1 MKLYIA
7 YSDEHEGHRPPNGA
21 PHPENPMRLRIAVE
35 ALKASGLWSR
45 AHIVVPTE
53 VSLEHVLR
61 VHDADYVDLIRKV
74 SERGGGYLDPD
85 TYVARGTL
93 KAALTAIGASITGVD
108 LLLEKGSALF
118 LSLVRP
124 PGHHAGRCG
133 RALGAPTLG
142 FCVFNNVA
150 AAARYAIDVKRVW
163 PIVIVDFD
171 VHHGNGTQEI
181 FWYEDKVVHVDIHE
195 HGIYPG
201 TGDLEDVGGGDAEG
215 TKINVPLPPYSSDDD
230 YIYVWREV
238 VESLIHL
245 VKPRLV
251 LVSAGFDAYKD
262 DGLASMEVTSR
273 FFRFAAS
280 SLAILSR
287 RYLGT
292 LVVLEGGYT
301 VGLRDGLTSFVE
313 GYINEDRSVE
323 SYGNP
328 SAVVRNVVNEVRNV
342 VRRFFG
348 TL

>member
-7 YSDEHEGHRPPNGA
+7 YSDDHEGHRPPDGA
-21 PHPENPMRLRIAVE
+21 PHPENPMRLHIAVE
-35 ALKASGLWSR
+35 ALKSSGLWNR
-45 AHIVVPTE
+45 AHIIMPTE
-53 VSLEHVLR
+53 VGLEHVLR

-93 KAALTAIGASITGVD
+93 RAALTAIGASIMGVD

-118 LSLVRP
+118 LSLARP

-181 FWYEDKVVHVDIHE
+181 FWYESNVIHIDIHE

-201 TGDLEDVGGGDAEG
+201 TGDLEDVGGGEAEG
-215 TKINVPLPPYSSDDD
+215 TKINVPLPSYSSDDD
-230 YIYVWREV
+230 YIYVWKEV
-238 VESLIHL
+238 VEPLIHL
-245 VKPRLV
+245 AKPRLI

-262 DGLASMEVTSR
+262 DGLASMEVTSK
-273 FFRFAAS
+273 FFSFAAS
-280 SLAILSR
+280 SLAILSK

-292 LVVLEGGYT
+292 LIVLEGGYT
-301 VGLRDGLTSFVE
+301 VGLRDGLASFVE
-313 GYINEDRSVE
+313 GYISEDQNIE
-323 SYGNP
+323 SYGKS
-328 SAVVRNVVNEVRNV
+328 SAVVRDIVNKVKNV

-348 TL
+348 AL